1 MLPHNFAHLASAE
14 PRLRAVFSALDRWVE
29 SHRTWPWLVP
39 GIVAR
44 DLPTLDAFDLADA
57 LGLAVSH
64 GLLRVAYTVLTP
76 SGVLADQSFESLSAI
91 PSLIP
96 DRREYY
102 FETGSLPIVPIYTGI
117 KGGVPDE
124 MAERELGAS

>member
-1 MLPHNFAHLASAE
+1 MLPRNFAHLASAE
-14 PRLRAVFSALDRWVE
+14 PRLRGVFSALDRWVE

-57 LGLAVSH
+57 LGAAVRQ

-76 SGVLADQSFESLSAI
+76 SGVLADQSFESPSSI
-91 PSLIP
+91 PRLIP
-96 DRREYY
+96 DRHEHY

-117 KGGVPDE
+117 QGSGPNKMSECGQ
-124 MAERELGAS
+124 GAS